1 MKEKELEI
9 DEIVEL
15 SKLIKLA
22 FKLKIDEK
30 MRWEIIKHIQNQINR
45 IYED

>member
-1 MKEKELEI
+1 MKGKTLEI
-9 DEIVEL
+9 DEMAEL

-30 MRWEIIKHIQNQINR
+30 IRWEIIKSIQNQINR